1 MSRIELDPVDRVTA
15 AAVGEPG
22 ARTFYLQARK
32 DDVLI
37 SMLLEKGQVALLSAH
52 IDELLERVGV
62 PEFGEPDMEAL
73 DLEEPIVSEFR
84 IGRIGLGYDEERDL
98 VLLQCDEF
106 VPEVEEGEEE
116 PLFESDPGQVRLW
129 ATRGQI
135 SALAKRGEHEVE
147 GGRPICSM
155 CGQPIEPE
163 GHFCPRSNGHS
174 EVNRLV

>member
-1 MSRIELDPVDRVTA
+1 VSNIELDPVDRVTA

-32 DDVLI
+32 DDVVV
-37 SMLLEKGQVALLSAH
+37 SMILEKQQVALLSAH

-62 PEFGEPDMEAL
+62 PDGGEPDPSSL
-73 DLEEPIVSEFR
+73 DLEEPVVAQFR
-84 IGRIGLGYDEERDL
+84 IGRIGLGYDEDRDL

-106 VPEVEEGEEE
+106 VPEPDEDEE
-116 PLFESDPGQVRLW
+116 PMFEADPSQVRLW

-135 SALAKRGEHEVE
+135 AALARRGEREVE

-155 CGQPIEPE
+155 CGQPIEAD

-174 EVNRLV
+174 EVTRLV